1 MKDTSLMK
9 LSINSAEYYAY
20 HGVKTEE
27 QNLGGKYEI
36 DLDMYYKA
44 TEAVVNDDVNYA
56 LNYEEAMY
64 CIDEVISSET
74 YHLIETIAN
83 EILNL
88 AMEKFPQMAKATCR
102 VRKMSVPIRRVVN
115 YIEAEQTMVRKGEDV

>member
-1 MKDTSLMK
+1 MKETSLMK

-64 CIDEVISSET
+64 CIDEIISSET

-88 AMEKFPQMAKATCR
+88 ALEKFPQMVKATCR
-102 VRKMSVPIRRVVN
+102 IRKMNVPIRRVVK
-115 YIEAEQTMVRKGEDV
+115 YIEAEQTMTRKGYE

>member
-1 MKDTSLMK
+1 MKETSLMK

-88 AMEKFPQMAKATCR
+88 TMEKFPQMVKATCR
-102 VRKMSVPIRRVVN
+102 IRKMSVPIRRVVK
-115 YIEAEQTMVRKGEDV
+115 YIEAEQTMTRKGSE

>member
-1 MKDTSLMK
+1 MK

-20 HGVKTEE
+20 HGVKAEE
-27 QNLGGKYEI
+27 QSIGGKYEI

-74 YHLIETIAN
+74 YHLIETITN

-88 AMEKFPQMAKATCR
+88 AMEKFPQMVKATCR
-102 VRKMSVPIRRVVN
+102 VRKMSVPIRRVVS
-115 YIEAEQTMVRKGEDV
+115 YIEAEQTMTRNI